1 MTKRIDRVIDKVQE
15 IHRKYFEEGI
25 GHRDVI
31 IVAHGHFNR
40 VFISRWVQFPLYL
53 GMVLYMHAV
62 TSTDILS
69 FFS

>member
-1 MTKRIDRVIDKVQE
+1 MTKRVDRVIDKVQE

-53 GMVLYMHAV
+53 GKVV
-62 TSTDILS
+62 CTSTVV
-69 FFS
+69 